1 MQHVVNT
8 RIDVALLLFHQQ
20 DDFITVVEPPFIPHL
35 RNLRWW
41 VGYIGIN
48 QQQKH
53 ESIEETFTIR
63 SLSPKLQSQESSKI
77 PGDWNPHVLWP
88 KHPNLLPS
96 TDEVQIVSPQIS
108 NVDKNKTRG
117 MDTYIYIYVY
127 VYLCVFMCIYI
138 YVYICVY
145 MCIYVYICVY
155 MCIYVYICVYMCIY
169 VYICVYMCIYVYIC
183 IYVYFKLPLSLYI

>member
-117 MDTYIYIYVY
+117 MDIYIYICVY
-127 VYLCVFMCIYI
+127 VYL
-138 YVYICVY
+138 CVY

-155 MCIYVYICVYMCIY
+155 MCIYVYM
-169 VYICVYMCIYVYIC
+169 YI
-183 IYVYFKLPLSLYI
+183 LNSLSLYIYNYIYYKII

>member
-117 MDTYIYIYVY
+117 MDIYICVY
-127 VYLCVFMCIYI
+127 VYL
-138 YVYICVY
+138 CVY

-155 MCIYVYICVYMCIY
+155 MCIYVYM
-169 VYICVYMCIYVYIC
+169 YI
-183 IYVYFKLPLSLYI
+183 LNSLSLYIYNYIYYKII

>member
-96 TDEVQIVSPQIS
+96 RHEVQIVSPQIS

-117 MDTYIYIYVY
+117 MDIYIY
-127 VYLCVFMCIYI
+127 
-138 YVYICVY
+138 VY

-155 MCIYVYICVYMCIY
+155 MCIYVYICA
-169 VYICVYMCIYVYIC
+169 YMCIYVYIC